1 MIFVVFFV
9 GVVAG
14 WFVAS
19 LCWAAARADLELEVM
34 EQRARIL
41 NLSRNEP

>member
-1 MIFVVFFV
+1 MIFASFFV

-19 LCWAAARADLELEVM
+19 LCWASARAGLELEVM

-41 NLSRNEP
+41 NLSRSEP